1 MANTSSAI
9 KAARQAVK
17 RTIQRAKI
25 KSKLKQSLKTV
36 SLETLAATVSLVD
49 KAAKKHIIHANKA
62 SRMKAQLMKTHG
74 VPTAKRTAAA
84 AAPKAEKPAKAEKKA
99 TAKKPAA
106 KKTTK
111 KADK

>member
-74 VPTAKRTAAA
+74 VPAAKRTAA

-99 TAKKPAA
+99 TAKKSVA

>member
-17 RTIQRAKI
+17 RTIANARF

-36 SLETLAATVSLVD
+36 SKETLAATVSLVD
-49 KAAKKHIIHANKA
+49 KAAKKNLIHPNKA
-62 SRMKAQLMKTHG
+62 SRLKSQLMKSHG
-74 VPTAKRTAAA
+74 IPTAKRTVA
-84 AAPKAEKPAKAEKKA
+84 AAPKAEKPAKAAK
-99 TAKKPAA
+99 TTKKPAA

>member
-74 VPTAKRTAAA
+74 VPTAKRTS
-84 AAPKAEKPAKAEKKA
+84 AAPKAEKPAKAPKA
-99 TAKKPAA
+99 AAKKPAA

>member
-17 RTIQRAKI
+17 RTIANARF

-36 SLETLAATVSLVD
+36 SKETLAATVSLVD
-49 KAAKKHIIHANKA
+49 KAAKKNLIHPNKA
-62 SRMKAQLMKTHG
+62 SRLKSQLMKSHG
-74 VPTAKRTAAA
+74 IPTAKRTAAA
-84 AAPKAEKPAKAEKKA
+84 AAPKAEKPAKAAK
-99 TAKKPAA
+99 TTKKPAA